1 MYEVD
6 PTGISNRI
14 KELFAEHDDADTQ
27 AERLILLRQIAA
39 LHDLLNSVIELQDEF
54 ASGE

>member
-6 PTGISNRI
+6 PVGISNRI
-14 KELFAEHDDADTQ
+14 KELFEQHDDAGTQ
-27 AERLILLRQIAA
+27 TERLILLRQIAA
-39 LHDLLNSVIELQDEF
+39 LHDLLNSVVEMQDKC